1 MELVGGRDGGRSVG
15 HLAPA
20 MPCYRY
26 YGMWQPSAALRAL
39 FAVIAPSTSSHS
51 SSRTRRTLRHGHG
64 CRNGLRRSGAATR
77 HHHHRHNHQRPAGNS
92 PIPSIEQNLLR
103 CHCRRNDKRTFIKF
117 LISDFI
123 VD

>member
-1 MELVGGRDGGRSVG
+1 MWVFMGPV
-15 HLAPA
+15 LAI
-20 MPCYRY
+20 PCHRY

-39 FAVIAPSTSSHS
+39 FAVIAPSTSSQP
-51 SSRTRRTLRHGHG
+51 SSRTRDATADTDTDRGTDTDAVTVSGG
-64 CRNGLRRSGAATR
+64 VGAATR
-77 HHHHRHNHQRPAGNS
+77 HHHNHRHQPPS
-92 PIPSIEQNLLR
+92 PERNLLR